1 MITDYEKAYKR
12 FYFVYLAE
20 NCYTLS
26 MKSMTLIHTALFCE
40 AKSIIE
46 HFKMK
51 FVQNKPYKIYV
62 TDSLVLIIS
71 GIGAKNTA
79 VHVEDI
85 LKRYKFAKAVNV
97 GIAGCKDK
105 SVEIGTICCTNHK
118 LNDINYLT
126 LSSHAKA
133 IENKN
138 ELDTT
143 LVDME
148 ADSFLKACKKHI
160 NSENLFVF
168 KIVSDHL
175 SATIPQK
182 EFVEGLI
189 KNSIK
194 IWEKYV

>member
-1 MITDYEKAYKR
+1 
-12 FYFVYLAE
+12 
-20 NCYTLS
+20 

-51 FVQNKPYKIYV
+51 CIQKKPYPIYGV
-62 TDSLVLIIS
+62 GSLVLIVS
-71 GIGAKNTA
+71 GIGAKKTTL
-79 VHVEDI
+79 HVEDI
-85 LKRYKFAKAVNV
+85 LNRYEFAKAINV

-105 SVEIGTICCTNHK
+105 SVGTGTLCCTNHK
-118 LNDINYLT
+118 LGNIDYLT
-126 LSSHAKA
+126 LSSHDKA

-138 ELDTT
+138 GLCTT

-148 ADSFLKACKKHI
+148 ADSFLKACKGKLHSKNI
-160 NSENLFVF
+160 FVF

-189 KNSIK
+189 KNSIE